1 MLTLAPYRHKQKFIT
16 RVDSYPCAQTTPPNY
31 FWGDYAASSRGAAL
45 IRGATRS
52 TGLNEKN
59 LCRHGS
65 QRNAGM
71 LNIRAKMENIPDTY
85 PGEIFCS
92 SILPQ
97 IPHRA

>member
-1 MLTLAPYRHKQKFIT
+1 
-16 RVDSYPCAQTTPPNY
+16 
-31 FWGDYAASSRGAAL
+31 
-45 IRGATRS
+45 
-52 TGLNEKN
+52 
-59 LCRHGS
+59 
-65 QRNAGM
+65 M